1 MFCPLVCKYPTELFI
16 YVDDILVATDNN
28 MERHRQIIHEVLDLL
43 AKESYFLQPA
53 KCSFEQTSLM
63 YLGVIVDG
71 NKILPNPKKT
81 STLKDWPRTLGTVK
95 QVRSILGVLGYQQPF
110 IPNYA
115 NIARPLIALTKKDH
129 PFLWTPDCTKALN
142 QLIDTILDNP
152 SLIQPD
158 LAKPFFLQVDA
169 SAFATGAILTQKD
182 ERGKHLAVGFHS
194 QTFNEAEHNY
204 DIHDRELLAVYQGLT
219 HHRHLL
225 LSSPFP
231 ITVMMDHI
239 NRRIARYVQQLVD
252 YNFQLV
258 HIPGST
264 NKANTLSRQPD
275 YDDGSD
281 DNSDITVLPPE
292 LFIQSTKLA
301 CLFSHAITLSNIN
314 DRAKAHQLCQPKLLK
329 RWSTTYP
336 IKQEGQLFW
345 YGDRLV
351 IVDDTSLKRGVISL
365 YHDSTTAGHPGIS
378 NTTWAITSDYWWPAL
393 KKDVMEYIK
402 GCSTCQSRKNQ
413 PNKPKPPLFPIPSD
427 TYRTL
432 FTSIAMDFIVKLPI
446 SKTYDTILTTTDTF
460 SKASTLIPCNETIN
474 ATGAAQLYA
483 NYVLPHYRLPLH
495 IISDRDPHFTSSFF
509 RELCRVTGA
518 IQNLSTAYRPQ
529 TDGQSEWTNQHLEQY
544 IRIFTVFK
552 QTNWADLLALAQYT
566 LNSWPNT
573 TTKKVPFE
581 LLLGYI
587 PQVHQMAR
595 TSNNPGLEEHLQRPA
610 TAREEAAEALRQAA
624 DLEILSRF
632 EPYQTGDKVW
642 LEGRNLTTTHPLAKL
657 APRHYGPFPITC
669 VISCT
674 SYQLKLPFQ
683 WKIHDIFHA
692 TLLTPYKETPLNGK
706 QYQEPTADLIDG
718 QPEWELESSYMSED
732 DEINFNTWLGGRV
745 SLKHMTVGNQLRM
758 SMLEI

>member
-110 IPNYA
+110 IPNYT

-264 NKANTLSRQPD
+264 NKADTLSCQPD

-292 LFIQSTKLA
+292 LFIQSTMLA
-301 CLFSHAITLSNIN
+301 CLFSHAITLSNI
-314 DRAKAHQLCQPKLLK
+314 DDQAKAHQLCQPKLLK
-329 RWSTTYP
+329 
-336 IKQEGQLFW
+336 
-345 YGDRLV
+345 
-351 IVDDTSLKRGVISL
+351 
-365 YHDSTTAGHPGIS
+365 
-378 NTTWAITSDYWWPAL
+378 
-393 KKDVMEYIK
+393 
-402 GCSTCQSRKNQ
+402 
-413 PNKPKPPLFPIPSD
+413 
-427 TYRTL
+427 
-432 FTSIAMDFIVKLPI
+432 
-446 SKTYDTILTTTDTF
+446 
-460 SKASTLIPCNETIN
+460 
-474 ATGAAQLYA
+474 
-483 NYVLPHYRLPLH
+483 
-495 IISDRDPHFTSSFF
+495 
-509 RELCRVTGA
+509 
-518 IQNLSTAYRPQ
+518 
-529 TDGQSEWTNQHLEQY
+529 
-544 IRIFTVFK
+544 
-552 QTNWADLLALAQYT
+552 
-566 LNSWPNT
+566 
-573 TTKKVPFE
+573 
-581 LLLGYI
+581 
-587 PQVHQMAR
+587 
-595 TSNNPGLEEHLQRPA
+595 
-610 TAREEAAEALRQAA
+610 
-624 DLEILSRF
+624 
-632 EPYQTGDKVW
+632 
-642 LEGRNLTTTHPLAKL
+642 
-657 APRHYGPFPITC
+657 
-669 VISCT
+669 
-674 SYQLKLPFQ
+674 
-683 WKIHDIFHA
+683 
-692 TLLTPYKETPLNGK
+692 
-706 QYQEPTADLIDG
+706 
-718 QPEWELESSYMSED
+718 
-732 DEINFNTWLGGRV
+732 
-745 SLKHMTVGNQLRM
+745 
-758 SMLEI
+758 